1 MERCKRSGGVVHV
14 AASGEAS
21 WHGFACAI
29 VEGLKARGIKLA
41 VEQVVPI
48 STDQY
53 PTKARRPRNSRLDLT
68 RLQSVFGITP
78 PHWQD
83 ALSPELDRLAQEL
96 GAGQGV
102 APRSKARY

>member
-1 MERCKRSGGVVHV
+1 M
-14 AASGEAS
+14 AAAGEMS

-29 VEGLKARGIKLA
+29 VEGLKARGVKLA

-68 RLQSVFGITP
+68 RLAKRVRHHAAALAGRA
-78 PHWQD
+78 D
-83 ALSPELDRLAQEL
+83 AGSSIELAQEFSN
-96 GAGQGV
+96 
-102 APRSKARY
+102 APSRG